1 VKKIIIQLWQT
12 SSGEPNLIAT
22 PLLLASTA
30 AATDRL
36 VEVHVMGLAVSL
48 FVVNVPNN
56 HQKLPFMDKSTFDLI
71 ADAMRLGVKFYVCSA
86 VMREQKLELVDLIDG
101 FEGVIGMVEMLERIT
116 QEGATVLT
124 F

>member
-1 VKKIIIQLWQT
+1 
-12 SSGEPNLIAT
+12 
-22 PLLLASTA
+22 
-30 AATDRL
+30 
-36 VEVHVMGLAVSL
+36 MGLAVSL
-48 FVVNVPNN
+48 FVANVSNN

-86 VMREQKLELVDLIDG
+86 VMREQKLELADLIDG